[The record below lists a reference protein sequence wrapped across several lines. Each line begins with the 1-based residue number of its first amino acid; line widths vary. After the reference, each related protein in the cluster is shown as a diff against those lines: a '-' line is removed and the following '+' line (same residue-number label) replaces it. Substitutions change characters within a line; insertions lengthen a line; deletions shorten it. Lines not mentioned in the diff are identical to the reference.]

1 MKAKLLF
8 ALFGLMS
15 IGLLFGGCEE
25 EDDVPDDEKG
35 SLYVKFMNNETSVR
49 SITTIELR
57 PRGAAGVMP
66 EDADEPGQWGD
77 DILAAGESI
86 APGQH
91 KFFTLNIPN
100 GEWSEYRLGVDD
112 GAGGEILL
120 HEQTGY
126 ASGDYPITHWGGDD
140 RTVYV
145 TLSYDESN
153 DRVYVSGWGD
163 NVGIQK

>member
-8 ALFGLMS
+8 VLFGLLS
-15 IGLLFGGCEE
+15 VGLLIGGCE
-25 EDDVPDDEKG
+25 DAGDLQDEKTG

-49 SITTIELR
+49 AITTTELR
-57 PRGAAGVMP
+57 ARGTAGIMP
-66 EDADEPGQWGD
+66 EDADKPGPWGD

-86 APGQH
+86 APGEH

-100 GEWSEYRLGVDD
+100 GEWSEYRLGVSDE
-112 GAGGEILL
+112 AGGEIML
-120 HEQTGY
+120 HEQTGFE
-126 ASGDYPITHWGGDD
+126 SGDFPITHWGGDD

-153 DRVYVSGWGD
+153 NRFYVSGWGD
-163 NVGIQK
+163 NVGI